1 MSEYINSKGYIYLIK
16 MCDTNY
22 RTIYKIGKSTNFDK
36 RIKNYNYIEILNFI
50 ISDDINNDENEIIK
64 IFNLNCKIDKG
75 REFFTAKD
83 DSFVLKLFVN
93 YFNNKINNISNI
105 IISNSNIIIDKNIVV
120 NNTDTY
126 NTDTYNNDNVK
137 LVESDKKSEI
147 IDNVELL
154 ESNENL
160 KIIDNNKI
168 LGRTCPTCSKVFDY
182 SSRLKAHMEITFH
195 CKKTSEEID
204 KFFLQFKKQA
214 NFKCNICSNEF
225 TKNHNLKRHINNS
238 NCKIEFEKKE
248 KEIEKKKQILI
259 IQKQID
265 YLKNLQKNKIY

>member
-1 MSEYINSKGYIYLIK
+1 MSDYIITKGYIYLIK

-93 YFNNKINNISNI
+93 YFNNKINNINNI
-105 IISNSNIIIDKNIVV
+105 IISNIIIDKNIVV
-120 NNTDTY
+120 NNAD
-126 NTDTYNNDNVK
+126 NADNEDNEDNNDDNIE
-137 LVESDKKSEI
+137 LVESDENSE
-147 IDNVELL
+147 N
-154 ESNENL
+154 
-160 KIIDNNKI
+160 IDNNKI
-168 LGRTCPTCSKVFDY
+168 LGRTCPTCSKIFDY

-204 KFFLQFKKQA
+204 NFFLQFKKQA

-238 NCKIEFEKKE
+238 KCKIEYEKKE
-248 KEIEKKKQILI
+248 KEIEKEKQISI